1 MGNVVSF
8 LLTAI
13 DKYTIWIYLFCLL
26 IIVVYVR
33 NFILARRDRDN
44 SPYTIERE
52 VAGHRELRAL
62 SGVGVLL
69 ALAAIITVIK
79 MLVLP
84 GVDFAKLNEPTATL
98 TLPAAT
104 KLFATMTP
112 GTPGTPGPTTS
123 AATATP
129 RPVQQNTPVETPQET
144 PTIAPEPTVQPPPA
158 ACPNGDV
165 QILSPG
171 VDESVAGQIS
181 IIGTARNG
189 RFQFYKVEFSVGDQ
203 PGDWRVIGDLHR
215 QSVSGGVLETFNTAA
230 LPNGTCWLQLTV
242 VDESGNFPP
251 PCRVRIVIRN

>member
-8 LLTAI
+8 LLTII
-13 DKYTIWIYLFCLL
+13 DKYTIWIYLFCLMIIL
-26 IIVVYVR
+26 IYVR
-33 NFILARRDRDN
+33 SFIRARRDRKN
-44 SPYTIERE
+44 STFTIERE
-52 VAGHRELRAL
+52 LTRQRELRAW

-69 ALAAIITVIK
+69 ALAAIVTAIK

-112 GTPGTPGPTTS
+112 GMPETPGPTTS

-129 RPVQQNTPVETPQET
+129 RPVQNTPVETPQVT
-144 PTIAPEPTVQPPPA
+144 PTIVPEPTVQPRPA

-171 VDESVAGQIS
+171 MDETVAGQIS
-181 IIGTARNG
+181 IIGSARNE

-203 PGDWRVIGDLHR
+203 PGDWRVVGDLHR
-215 QSVSGGVLETFNTAA
+215 QAVSEGVLETLNTAA

-242 VDESGNFPP
+242 VDQSGNFPP
-251 PCRVRIVIRN
+251 PCRVRIVVRN